1 MERDLFAE
9 EKHDGVAEVSC
20 VGVVSTDTG
29 EACGS
34 PAKLRG
40 FGSIRIPLCE
50 PCLMR
55 VCNWRNDKVIRV
67 VEELGEAGAIAGDT
81 DGWMYAIQM
90 ESGNVKFGTTS
101 DPTLKRLAELTRTN
115 NGGVPVEILGITRGG
130 LALEHLTHGRFKGV
144 RVVDRM
150 EEFAPTLDVVEYAA
164 GLGIPSGLTDS
175 VERHRLKRVQYLGE
189 KRAAQSLD
197 EALGEVWESFTSEPY
212 TSIPWW
218 ETVER
223 SGT

>member
-1 MERDLFAE
+1 MNVDLFE
-9 EKHDGVAEVSC
+9 ETNDVAVAVNC
-20 VGVVSTDTG
+20 VGVSTDTG

-40 FGSIRIPLCE
+40 FGSIQIPLCE

-67 VEELGEAGAIAGDT
+67 IEELEEAEAIAGDT

-90 ESGNVKFGTTS
+90 ESGNVKFGTTA
-101 DPTLKRLAELTRTN
+101 DPNLRRLTNLTRTN

-130 LALEHLTHGRFKGV
+130 LALEHLTHGRFEGV

-150 EEFAPTLDVVEYAA
+150 EEFAPTLDVMEYAA
-164 GLGIPSGLTDS
+164 GLGIPSELAES
-175 VERHRLKRVQYLGE
+175 VERHRLKRAQYLGE
-189 KRAAQSLD
+189 KRATESLH
-197 EALGEVWESFTSEPY
+197 EALGEAWEFFTSKPY
-212 TSIPWW
+212 TSIP
-218 ETVER
+218 
-223 SGT
+223 